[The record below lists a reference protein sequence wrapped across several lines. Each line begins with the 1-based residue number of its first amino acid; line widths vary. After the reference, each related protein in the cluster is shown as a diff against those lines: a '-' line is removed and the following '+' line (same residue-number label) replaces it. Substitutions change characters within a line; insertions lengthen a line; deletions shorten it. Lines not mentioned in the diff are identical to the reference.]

1 MEFYFH
7 HTDGDVMVLKAD
19 GGLTPENVP
28 QFIGEFEKLI
38 EGGVSKVIVD
48 CTKLSYVSN
57 LGLCKLLKEKKDLA
71 ARGAQIRLACVCGRV
86 AKLLTLLGINEKFDL
101 YPSVD
106 QARGSF
112 GDLL

>member
-7 HTDGDVMVLKAD
+7 HTDGDVMVLTAD

-28 QFIGEFEKLI
+28 QFVSELDKLI
-38 EGGVSKVIVD
+38 EGGVKKVIVD
-48 CTKLSYVSN
+48 CAKLRYVSSR
-57 LGLCKLLKEKKDLA
+57 GLLALLKEKRVLSE
-71 ARGAQIRLACVCGRV
+71 RGGEIRLACVCGRV
-86 AKLLTLLGINEKFDL
+86 AKVLGLLGVSEKFDL

-106 QARGSF
+106 SARGSF

>member
-7 HTDGDVMVLKAD
+7 HTDGDVMVLTAD

-28 QFIGEFEKLI
+28 QFVSELEKLI
-38 EGGVSKVIVD
+38 EGGVKKVIVD
-48 CTKLSYVSN
+48 CAKLRYVSSR
-57 LGLCKLLKEKKDLA
+57 GLLALLKEKRVLSE
-71 ARGAQIRLACVCGRV
+71 RGGQIRLACVCGRV
-86 AKLLTLLGINEKFDL
+86 SKVLGVLGLSEKFDL

-106 QARGSF
+106 SARGSF